1 MRIVPVL
8 LAGGAGRR
16 LWPLSRGMHPKPVLA
31 LTSDRSLLQE
41 TALRVRDG
49 ALFGPPLVVCSD
61 AQRFVVAEQLRR
73 LGIAP
78 AGILLEPAGRD
89 TGPAVAVAA
98 LHIAAADPAALLLVT
113 PVDHRVGDP
122 DAFHDAVRAAVPAA
136 AAGCLVCFGVRPTGP
151 ESGYGYIRG
160 GAPLPGAGRALQV
173 LGFVEKPPAA
183 AARHLVGSGEWL
195 WNSGIFLFPVAALI
209 AELQRWAPA
218 VLAAARAALAAGAR
232 DSDFVRLERAAFAA
246 APRLSID
253 RAVLESTDRAAV
265 VPTDMDWT
273 DVGAWTGLWQVG
285 DKDAAGNVCIG
296 DVVIEDLRGS
306 YVRSDGPL
314 TTVVG
319 LDGVVVIATADA
331 VLVAAKSRVQDIG
344 GIVAGF
350 RAERDADDRP
360 AAQSLPP
367 SRSPLRR
374 AKEGRAAGREVTAP
388 SPDQIRGPARR
399 R

>member
-8 LAGGAGRR
+8 LSGGAGRR
-16 LWPLSRGMHPKPVLA
+16 LWPLSCGTHPKPVLA

-49 ALFGPPLVVCSD
+49 ALFGPPLVVCGD
-61 AQRFVVAEQLRR
+61 AQRFVVAEHLRR
-73 LGIAP
+73 IGIAP

-98 LHIAAADPAALLLVT
+98 LHIAAAAPAALLLAT
-113 PVDHRVGDP
+113 PTDHRVGDP

-136 AAGCLVCFGVRPTGP
+136 AAGRLVCFGVRPTGP

-160 GAPLPGAGRALQV
+160 GAKLPGAGGALEV
-173 LGFVEKPPAA
+173 LDFVEKPSPAA
-183 AARHLVGSGEWL
+183 ARRLASSGAWL

-232 DSDFVRLERAAFAA
+232 DDDFVRLERAAFAA

-253 RAVLESTDRAAV
+253 RAVLERTDRAAV
-265 VPTDMDWT
+265 VPADMGWA
-273 DVGAWTGLWQVG
+273 DVGAWTGLWDVG
-285 DKDAAGNVCIG
+285 DKDAAGNVRVG
-296 DVVIEDLRGS
+296 NVVVEDVRGS

-319 LDGVVVIATADA
+319 LDGVVVIVTGDA
-331 VLVAAKSRVQDIG
+331 VLVAAKNRVQDIG

-350 RAERDADDRP
+350 PAEREADG
-360 AAQSLPP
+360 AA
-367 SRSPLRR
+367 
-374 AKEGRAAGREVTAP
+374 EVTAP

-399 R
+399 RRTGGRRREARKA